1 MFRLDSLEATIKPF
15 EVLTAQISISTVA
28 ALWALAPG
36 EWVSLLPALGLAY
49 VVHSV
54 HSRKQAAESWVGNDE
69 IERAGDSE
77 PEHTDPFAG
86 GSNES

>member
-15 EVLTAQISISTVA
+15 EVLTAQISVSSVA

-36 EWVSLLPALGLAY
+36 EWVSLLPSLGLAY

-54 HSRKQAAESWVGNDE
+54 HTRKKESEAWVGNGDIEGVQDE
-69 IERAGDSE
+69 S
-77 PEHTDPFAG
+77 P
-86 GSNES
+86 